1 MGQSAGCS
9 QADMVWDSAYYHTCR
24 AAACIQ
30 GLFPTVVVLCFSVAR
45 FLVYF
50 SLCEETSKDTVC
62 RVITEYNIADYSTK
76 GVTFYLL
83 FSVAGL
89 IFCVINSVINLL
101 LFYNQSKGILGS
113 WFTWTFLCA
122 IGQFVWSFQQVWSL
136 VLGFR
141 GILWCYEPHLQ
152 DVSLFLLIFCCF
164 FIWCAPLQAM
174 QRWVPRSE
182 SGRK

>member
-1 MGQSAGCS
+1 
-9 QADMVWDSAYYHTCR
+9 
-24 AAACIQ
+24 
-30 GLFPTVVVLCFSVAR
+30 
-45 FLVYF
+45 VYF

-101 LFYNQSKGILGS
+101 LFNNQSKGILGS

-122 IGQFVWSFQQVWSL
+122 IGQFVWSFQQSISGPLSWVSGGYFGVMSL
-136 VLGFR
+136 IYKMSLYLCLFSVAFLSGGLPCR
-141 GILWCYEPHLQ
+141 PCKDGCHAVRVEENDILLQ
-152 DVSLFLLIFCCF
+152 EVNAHQQLSH
-164 FIWCAPLQAM
+164 
-174 QRWVPRSE
+174 
-182 SGRK
+182 

>member
-1 MGQSAGCS
+1 VLQI
-9 QADMVWDSAYYHTCR
+9 V
-24 AAACIQ
+24 
-30 GLFPTVVVLCFSVAR
+30 FPTVVVLCFSVAR

-101 LFYNQSKGILGS
+101 LFCNQSKGILGS
-113 WFTWTFLCA
+113 WFTWTILCA
-122 IGQFVWSFQQVWSL
+122 LGQFVWSFQQSRAGPVSWVSGGYMGVMSL
-136 VLGFR
+136 
-141 GILWCYEPHLQ
+141 IYK
-152 DVSLFLLIFCCF
+152 VSLNLCLLSVAFLSGGFGCRPCKDGCHTVRVEEHDVLLQEVTDHQ
-164 FIWCAPLQAM
+164 PLSQ
-174 QRWVPRSE
+174 
-182 SGRK
+182 